1 MESPKTHHSTDHEL
15 LAVVDIND
23 RVIGSLPRREI
34 HQRGL
39 RHRAVHILVFDDQG
53 RLCLQKRS
61 MRKDVNP
68 GAWDTSAA
76 GHVDFGETYEGA
88 AQREL
93 EEELGIRTS
102 EALLPVGLIEASE
115 TTGWEFVRVF
125 VTRHAGTLIANQ
137 DEIDALDWITHHEL
151 ERLLLDVDAR
161 LTRSFR
167 LVWGCFLN
175 SGLSPAFL
183 NQTHH

>member
-137 DEIDALDWITHHEL
+137 DEIDALDWITHNDL